1 MSEAATL
8 AATVAVAVVGAS
20 GGWVAWWSGRGR
32 AREEAERLHVDTADQ
47 VVAMVRA
54 ELAEVQR
61 ENMALR
67 AQMVADAA
75 ACEERARCLTL
86 KVDHLTKEVGAL
98 RHQVRELGGQTA
110 VVEAADG
117 GDDMTH
123 IYDGEL

>member
-1 MSEAATL
+1 MSEVSTL
-8 AATVAVAVVGAS
+8 VATVAVAVVGAS
-20 GGWVAWWSGRGR
+20 GGWVAWWTGRGR
-32 AREEAERLHVDTADQ
+32 VREDTQGLHVDTADQ

-54 ELAEVQR
+54 QLAEMQR

-98 RHQVRELGGQTA
+98 RHQVRELGGTT
-110 VVEAADG
+110 EREG
-117 GDDMTH
+117 
-123 IYDGEL
+123 